1 MTTLNGVVPCLT
13 IDGAKKAI
21 EFYKAAFGAK
31 EVSRQDA
38 EDGKRLMHAHIRV
51 NGSDIMMWDLF
62 PEFGMS
68 ADKPTG
74 VTVHLEVDDA
84 DRWWSRAVDAGA
96 AVTMPL
102 DNVFWGS
109 RYGQLRDPFGH
120 SWAIGGPLKE

>member
-1 MTTLNGVVPCLT
+1 MTALNGVIPCLT
-13 IDGAKKAI
+13 IDGAKNAI
-21 EFYKAAFGAK
+21 AFYKTAFGAE

-38 EDGKRLMHAHIRV
+38 EDGKRLMHAHIRI

-62 PEFGMS
+62 PEFGMA
-68 ADKPTG
+68 ADKPNG

-96 AVTMPL
+96 TVTMPL

-120 SWAIGGPLKE
+120 SWAIGGPLKA